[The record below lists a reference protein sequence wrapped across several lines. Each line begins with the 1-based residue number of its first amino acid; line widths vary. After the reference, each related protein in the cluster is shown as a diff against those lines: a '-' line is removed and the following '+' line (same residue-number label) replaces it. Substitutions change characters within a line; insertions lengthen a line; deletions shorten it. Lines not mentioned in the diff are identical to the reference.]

1 MKVLSHV
8 LLTVVLSVFLVAC
21 QSRPEISDHSGI
33 NSSSGIATTSETLI
47 TEADHDQGIGGTGID
62 QRSGERGI
70 GGTGI
75 NQASDDSGIGGT
87 GIDQHSDDQ
96 GIGGTGLQLAEDEKG
111 IGGTGIRTESPQTRN
126 WLQKL
131 NNGEYI
137 AVAGTIHDYG
147 SIWVN
152 GIHIQFNEATLV
164 TVNGQKTDLEN
175 IELGQTAVIT
185 ARKKGQQIIAEKIE
199 IFHEVIGPV
208 SSVDQNSGSFTILR
222 QQILAGQHVL
232 NSLPQTGQWLA
243 VSGIRDNE
251 QAIIASHIQR
261 VTPDQAALVRGYIA
275 LNGETLTLNNLVL
288 NRPPVTEETEEKRL
302 PDRGNTYATLSLKVN
317 DGRVILEKAEPI
329 TPLTT
334 RADIR
339 FFSIEGAGQ
348 RSGLEAR
355 YMPDLRERQ
364 LKTSPD
370 SGRQGTGN
378 IIIDSQKMPD
388 NQIRVDQ
395 LRTAV
400 PVSYGMEHPDRQL
413 DHTME
418 KAPSPDS
425 GASRSADHPPR
436 SADRPQSGPDRPGN
450 PGNDHRPERQE
461 RITRPERPSRPERV
475 ERPERP
481 ERTERPDRP
490 DRPDKPQ
497 RPDRP
502 EGRPER

>member
-1 MKVLSHV
+1 MTVFNHI
-8 LLTVVLSVFLVAC
+8 LLTALLSITLIAC
-21 QSRPEISDHSGI
+21 QAHPEISNHPEA
-33 NSSSGIATTSETLI
+33 NRSSGHSDITTPSETLI

-62 QRSGERGI
+62 QKSDERGI

-75 NQASDDSGIGGT
+75 NQNSDDSGIGGT
-87 GIDQHSDDQ
+87 GIDQHSEDQ

-111 IGGTGIRTESPQTRN
+111 IGGTGMRTESPQTRN

-185 ARKKGQQIIAEKIE
+185 ARKKGQQIVAEKIE

-208 SSVDQNSGSFTILR
+208 SSVDQSSGSFTIL
-222 QQILAGQHVL
+222 QQRIFAGQHVL
-232 NSLPQTGQWLA
+232 SQLPQPGQWLA
-243 VSGIRDNE
+243 VSGIRNSD
-251 QAIIASHIQR
+251 QAIVASHIQR
-261 VTPDQAALVRGYIA
+261 ATVDQAALVRGHIT
-275 LNGETLTLNNLVL
+275 LNETTLTLNSLVL
-288 NRPPVTEETEEKRL
+288 KRPPAIENTEDKRL
-302 PDRGNTYATLSLKVN
+302 TDRGDTYATLSLSVN
-317 DGRVILEKAEPI
+317 NGQVSLEKVESI

-334 RADIR
+334 RTDIR
-339 FFSIEGAGQ
+339 FFSVEGTGQ
-348 RSGLEAR
+348 HSGLEAR
-355 YMPDLRERQ
+355 YLPDLRERQ
-364 LKTSPD
+364 LKISPD
-370 SGRQGTGN
+370 SGRHRTGN

-388 NQIRVDQ
+388 NQVRVDQ
-395 LRTAV
+395 LRSSV
-400 PVSYGMEHPDRQL
+400 PVSYGMQHPDRQR
-413 DHTME
+413 DRAME
-418 KAPSPDS
+418 KASGS
-425 GASRSADHPPR
+425 GASRSADHSHR
-436 SADRPQSGPDRPGN
+436 SADRPSSAPERMDN

-461 RITRPERPSRPERV
+461 RTTRPERPSRPDRA

-481 ERTERPDRP
+481 ERTDRP

-502 EGRPER
+502 DSRPER